1 MGIKSGKGL
10 SGALGRMRD
19 VNYQYVPLP
28 YQEMMTGNLMRQAS
42 YDKSE
47 ATLDEISALYDENFI
62 AKDSEILE
70 GQENQLN
77 AGIDEMIESAG
88 GDLGKLTGKFT
99 NLYRKTAS
107 DKTYRNAKAQQV
119 NRTEFIKELKKAKL
133 DPGMAQYYL
142 NQADE
147 VYPGADKG
155 QYSGVNYSNLTE
167 AKVSKMLA
175 EVGKN
180 TPSMSE
186 QSNEYAYADLNG
198 NPITPEQAQQLGEGK
213 YKKVQATRTVGY
225 KDANKVYKNLQNYIE
240 NNPTVLQFMSDKAN
254 SLGMDPAEY
263 MGKYL
268 VDTSNRLSG
277 VSKNHLSKFSDL
289 PNEGADGEEDV
300 NTIPS
305 TVSRSVNADHPLAD
319 TGYLDIPGGSVV
331 DAKNRVNSDENL
343 HPDMKEYLSSIYD
356 GYAEGVYIDEND
368 PSSAMAYHNGSMFD
382 VEGRTRSGK
391 EGLITSFINNNGA
404 LGDIV
409 SANYVDGNLN
419 TQAIEEAIRGAYRPG
434 RNSSGPQEGQL
445 STFEGTKLKSLLT
458 DLGNVQSSIE
468 EDLQRKN
475 SAFAAKVSALKNR
488 DIELDMHPIPT
499 TESNKTTNAIT
510 SLINSGT
517 AEVYTK
523 DGQLADLKDSGVRN
537 FRVIAAAKNPIVTG
551 LEDKSQKRVLTVQGQ
566 ARDGKVKTFEIRIPE
581 EDFQRALGT
590 NTTISLFK
598 GTEVENYTPGII
610 STKLQMLRTGGGG
623 TIGLSTEDRHL
634 ERAINNRASS
644 AVGSYFEAV
653 PPGSIKTRLTY
664 TPEGFVIEGTFEI
677 NGVPEEI
684 PSKTIKTIRGADE
697 FYASL
702 EEIIYRALKV
712 NPQ

>member
-47 ATLDEISALYDENFI
+47 ATLDNISALYDENFI

-147 VYPGADKG
+147 AYPGADKG

-198 NPITPEQAQQLGEGK
+198 NPITPEQAQQLGAGK
-213 YKKVQATRTVGY
+213 YKKVQATRTLGY

-289 PNEGADGEEDV
+289 PNEGADVEDV

-305 TVSRSVNADHPLAD
+305 NVNMAVEDVQHPLSD
-319 TGYLDIPGGSVV
+319 TGYLDVPGGSVM
-331 DAKNRVNSDENL
+331 DAKTSLDNDTDLSQ
-343 HPDMKEYLSSIYD
+343 DMKDYLSSIYD
-356 GYAEGVYIDEND
+356 IAAQQVYPDEAD
-368 PSSAMAYHNGSMFD
+368 MGSSYDDGSMFD
-382 VEGRTRSGK
+382 VETRVSDAKNQIIQSALDDPNTNQGTKETINQYRDSEGNLDLVALEELRRGGSLQWDIDSREGDYARTQKVQTILDEAFQAENSIK
-391 EGLITSFINNNGA
+391 EDMQDKNERFKARVSEFKTNSPEVDWDLVPIAESKKTTPAVTGLIATGA
-404 LGDIV
+404 A
-409 SANYVDGNLN
+409 S
-419 TQAIEEAIRGAYRPG
+419 
-434 RNSSGPQEGQL
+434 
-445 STFEGTKLKSLLT
+445 
-458 DLGNVQSSIE
+458 
-468 EDLQRKN
+468 
-475 SAFAAKVSALKNR
+475 
-488 DIELDMHPIPT
+488 
-499 TESNKTTNAIT
+499 
-510 SLINSGT
+510 
-517 AEVYTK
+517 VYTENG
-523 DGQLADLKDSGVRN
+523 DLVDLKDTELRGIRITK
-537 FRVIAAAKNPIVTG
+537 VIRHPIVTG
-551 LEDKSQKRVLTVQGQ
+551 MGENDQQRVMKIEGLVGPL
-566 ARDGKVKTFEIRIPE
+566 KKLKTFELRVPE
-581 EDFQRALGT
+581 QDFQNALGT
-590 NTTISLFK
+590 DKTINLFK
-598 GTEVENYTPGII
+598 GTEIENYTPGIL
-610 STKLQMLRTGGGG
+610 SHKLQMLRTGLAGS
-623 TIGLSTEDRHL
+623 IGLSDENERIRQAVNSKFFNLEALNKGDLTSKLIKVKNGYEIEGRVNINGTEVNIGGKFENIVEADRYY
-634 ERAINNRASS
+634 
-644 AVGSYFEAV
+644 AVLADKIYQY
-653 PPGSIKTRLTY
+653 L
-664 TPEGFVIEGTFEI
+664 TPE
-677 NGVPEEI
+677 
-684 PSKTIKTIRGADE
+684 
-697 FYASL
+697 
-702 EEIIYRALKV
+702 
-712 NPQ
+712 Q